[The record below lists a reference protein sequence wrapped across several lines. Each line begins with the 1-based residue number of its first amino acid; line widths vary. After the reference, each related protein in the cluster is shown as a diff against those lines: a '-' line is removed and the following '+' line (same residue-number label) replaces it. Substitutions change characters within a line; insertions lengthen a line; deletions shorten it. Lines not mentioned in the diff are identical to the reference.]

1 MAILTL
7 TIPHMWISLAR
18 QELETTMSLKSG
30 LAQQG
35 QAILNFDFL
44 IVTLMTGTLHQTPL
58 CLLQLELF

>member
-1 MAILTL
+1 MVILTL

-18 QELETTMSLKSG
+18 QELEITMSLRSG
-30 LAQQG
+30 LAQQE
-35 QAILNFDFL
+35 QASLNFDFI